1 MITQTAISAK
11 IDSDLL
17 QELDE
22 ECRLYGGTRNRR
34 INNAIRLHL
43 ETEDKERY
51 RAYHASCGSMVDL
64 DNQYTAEKYILDNM
78 TDYEV
83 FTIDNIRKALRL
95 DRFKTIMRLLRIGI
109 ADYQQK
115 YSSYM
120 PQQKEGGND
129 NENKK

>member
-1 MITQTAISAK
+1 MITTKAISAK

-51 RAYHASCGSMVDL
+51 RAYHASCGSMGDL
-64 DNQYTAEKYILDNM
+64 DRRWTTEKYILDNM
-78 TDYEV
+78 TDFE
-83 FTIDNIRKALRL
+83 IRKLENIGKVLKL
-95 DRFKTIMRLLRIGI
+95 DRTGTIMRLIREGI
-109 ADYQQK
+109 EDFQRRPF
-115 YSSYM
+115 SYL
-120 PQQKEGGND
+120 
-129 NENKK
+129 